1 MFWDSLGSSQ
11 GCLSAAQTPGKAAGD
26 PVTPGGG
33 TSQGLHKL
41 TLWPPL
47 VSLVLLCD
55 SLFYFLFLPCKMR
68 SRKGL

>member
-11 GCLSAAQTPGKAAGD
+11 GRLSAAQTPGKATGG

-33 TSQGLHKL
+33 TSQGLRKL
-41 TLWPPL
+41 ILWPPSVL
-47 VSLVLLCD
+47 LVLLCD